1 MLVTRYSSCQL
12 PTGPAAIE
20 GLGEDGPGD
29 PLLPSTTGSRAA
41 ALCLP
46 AALLAVHW
54 GQGLEGDRGEIRLIT
69 RLSSLMVHF
78 LNGPLPQFLN
88 GPLSGQVRFW
98 YTCSAHYTC
107 RSQLQNG
114 QTKMKNECRFEIFI
128 LKGVVL
134 GRYIF

>member
-1 MLVTRYSSCQL
+1 MLGKYCFINLCVSPIYEAGQKDSQVHSYNENLQ
-12 PTGPAAIE
+12 
-20 GLGEDGPGD
+20 
-29 PLLPSTTGSRAA
+29 STFLKMLKCNFAMFLIWQGS
-41 ALCLP
+41 
-46 AALLAVHW
+46 
-54 GQGLEGDRGEIRLIT
+54 

-88 GPLSGQVRFW
+88 GPLSGQVKFW
-98 YTCSAHYTC
+98 YTCSAHYTR